1 MTPRIAALP
10 PGEELIDP
18 RTFAETFSRTEL
30 PPAAPGPAQLEAA
43 MDACTSCGEATRLA
57 LRLAR
62 GYAAAAAVFHVRR
75 GVVYG
80 VAADGCS
87 GRPETALF
95 PRAMPSVFSAAIQ
108 RGDAF
113 HGAPPDRTLERR
125 VLRAL
130 GREAAH
136 EIAVLP
142 VGVGGRTA
150 ILLYA
155 DNGPDPL
162 GDAALAALAAVGDR
176 LGRTCDRIV
185 RARRRAA

>member
-18 RTFAETFSRTEL
+18 ATFVDTFSRTDL
-30 PPAAPGPAQLEAA
+30 PETLDPARLEAA
-43 MDACTSCGEATRLA
+43 MDGCTTSAEATRLA

-62 GYAAAAAVFHVRR
+62 GYAAAAAIFHVRR

-95 PRAMPSVFSAAIQ
+95 PRAMPSVFSAALA
-108 RGDAF
+108 RGEAF

-130 GREAAH
+130 GRDAAR

-142 VGVGGRTA
+142 IGVGGRIA
-150 ILLYA
+150 VLLYA

-162 GDAALAALAAVGDR
+162 GDAALAALAAVGER
-176 LGRTCDRIV
+176 LGRSCDRIV
-185 RARRRAA
+185 RARKLAA